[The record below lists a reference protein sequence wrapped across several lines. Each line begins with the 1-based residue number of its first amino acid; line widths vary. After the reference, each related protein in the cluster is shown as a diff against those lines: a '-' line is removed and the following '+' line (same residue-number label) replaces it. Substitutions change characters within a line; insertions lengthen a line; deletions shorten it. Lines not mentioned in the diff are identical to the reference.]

1 MASASQRLETIIA
14 INAEVG
20 NGFSQVGST
29 LTQMGALVDGIS
41 QQLIDF
47 GRESIEV
54 YRDYEKSMTDAEV
67 ALSTTYGQ
75 NSKELKAV
83 MADLDLSATQ
93 WAASTKFHTNDVA
106 NAISEAAHAGWDYDK
121 IINGIPA
128 AMELASAGSLDLSEA
143 VNYVVKATNA
153 AGIEFKDTGEFID
166 LWTYAANSSAST
178 ISEFG
183 EAMLRMGNTMRFAA
197 DPEEL
202 MTLIAVTANAGSVG
216 SEAGTLIRN
225 SILRLVAPTQKAN
238 EVMEELG
245 ATSEETAGLM
255 EDQALQAANAR
266 LEAEGFSAYD
276 ENGNL
281 KSVLDTY
288 RDLYVALQDI
298 AGGYGDI
305 AKNEETLQ
313 ILSAIFPTRTI
324 TEALT
329 LLRGAEDSYGNLYE
343 DMKNGAAKDY
353 GEYAAE
359 RMLDTLD
366 GRIEIFGSKLE
377 RLKQITG
384 EALSEDLSN
393 FLAGAGDIID
403 NIAELDDG
411 KFNMLVKGG
420 EALAAAGP
428 GLLAAG
434 SAFRLIGT
442 IVGSKAAMIGTF
454 AIAAT
459 TLATAMKEMSDLKF
473 EDNFGTAELD
483 QDALN
488 EYMNSLLS
496 GYENAYTEANAFRQE
511 VDKSLS
517 SYQQAS
523 SAFTSDLLTDLVTNA
538 TLSDADIAKFESLG
552 EDMQNA
558 VLTGLRNSTDASWS
572 YWEVLVGDGDNDLTE
587 DIYGALQ
594 YQYDQSIAE
603 AEKIGQGLR
612 DAMNSAFADGQISD
626 EEYQNILSYV
636 QSYNEAM
643 AKAAQEATDRENQ
656 IYYQEMIHKSQ
667 TASEKEMEQFTKDI
681 RDKTDSILAD
691 EQEQYESE
699 RAALIVDYNK
709 AIEDGIEFRGGAAT
723 EERLNELLAE
733 LDAKFEARYLEIS
746 EQRDEAILD
755 MWQSQTEQSGL
766 SDAYNSTME
775 LVDQVL
781 SGNMEADAAVETLKN
796 QYGAN
801 PNAGETD
808 WGAAIGN
815 PSTRNQLSEVFARM
829 IDGIGG
835 YDQLRK
841 KILDYEDKGDYENAN
856 RLKNLWTAQALVDN
870 FAEVGVEDAS
880 GLWKMIPFF
889 GDDAIKSSAKGL
901 DREQQAGRSDFENTV
916 AYGEGDFSPE
926 GIRNTI
932 NLLGNGSRSITEFL
946 NSLEQAADGTVNL
959 DELNADYWHMT
970 EANRDQ
976 LGEFV
981 SQLKDQ
987 FDFGQII
994 ADAPEDTITARTY
1007 NGVSDFYAAD
1017 QILYGDIDPEQYRIQ
1032 VTPEIDESA
1041 MQELGPYPVEIVPH
1055 TEGEDSVSEL
1065 QEQGVNVQVDGD
1077 TQQLE
1082 ASIDGATGQTLIE
1095 YVDGDATDL
1104 SMSIY
1109 EQDGKTLIEHVTG
1122 NTTDLAN
1129 AISRYNNQT
1138 ITVNIQGRKM
1148 FAAGGRATEA
1158 SVFGEA
1164 GPEWAIPEE
1173 HTARTADLL
1182 NAAREASGF
1191 TWPDLLARYGGFNAN
1206 ANNSPSALV
1215 YSPVI
1220 NATNADGVEKVLQDD
1235 KERLDKWYREKKA
1248 LDELEVYS

>member
-153 AGIEFKDTGEFID
+153 AGIEFEDTGEFID

-178 ISEFG
+178 IGEFG
-183 EAMLRMGNTMRFAA
+183 EAMLRMGSTMRFAA

-216 SEAGTLIRN
+216 SEAGTLVRN
-225 SILRLVAPTQKAN
+225 SILRLIAPTEKASD
-238 EVMEELG
+238 MMAELG
-245 ATSEETAGLM
+245 VTSEEAAQLIND
-255 EDQALQAANAR
+255 EALATANAR
-266 LEAEGFSAYD
+266 LAAEGFSAYD
-276 ENGNL
+276 ENGQM
-281 KSVLDTY
+281 KSILDDY
-288 RDLYVALQDI
+288 RDLYVALGNI
-298 AGGYGDI
+298 AGGYEDLE
-305 AKNEETLQ
+305 NNQDVMQ

-324 TEALT
+324 TEAIT
-329 LLRGAEDSYGNLYE
+329 LLRSAKENYAGLYDE
-343 DMKNGAAKDY
+343 MKNGAAEGY

-377 RLKQITG
+377 RLEQITG
-384 EALSEDLSN
+384 EALSDDLSN

-403 NIAELDDG
+403 NIAELDEG
-411 KFNMLVKGG
+411 KFDALVSGL
-420 EALAAAGP
+420 EVVAVAGP
-428 GLLAAG
+428 ALLTAG
-434 SAFRLIGT
+434 SAFRLIG
-442 IVGSKAAMIGTF
+442 SMIGPTGM
-454 AIAAT
+454 IAAGAIT
-459 TLATAMKEMSDLKF
+459 VTALSRAMNELSDAAY
-473 EDNFGTAELD
+473 ESQFGTAELD
-483 QDALN
+483 QDAIMG
-488 EYMNSLLS
+488 YINSITA
-496 GYENAYTEANAFRQE
+496 GYQNAYTEVDEFRQA
-511 VDKSLS
+511 VDESID
-517 SYQQAS
+517 SYQKAS
-523 SAFTSDLLTDLVTNA
+523 STFSSELLTDMLTSA
-538 TLSDADIAKFESLG
+538 TLSDSDMDNLRNLG
-552 EDMQNA
+552 TNMHEA
-558 VLTGLRNSTDASWS
+558 VLSGIQNSTDASLS
-572 YWEVLVGDGDNDLTE
+572 YWEVLFGGSEAFESNDISGD
-587 DIYGALQ
+587 IQGALQ

-603 AEKIGQGLR
+603 AEQIGQDLR
-612 DAMNSAFADGQISD
+612 DAMNSAFADGQISE

-643 AKAAQEATDRENQ
+643 ARAAQEATDRENEEF
-656 IYYQEMIHKSQ
+656 YQKMLHKAQ
-667 TASEKEMEQFTKDI
+667 TASAEEMKEISNQI
-681 RDKTDSILAD
+681 QDKTNELLENENDRYDNEWARLKVAYD
-691 EQEQYESE
+691 
-699 RAALIVDYNK
+699 K
-709 AIEDGIEFRGGAAT
+709 AIEDGLEFEGGEATPERWAEIEQR
-723 EERLNELLAE
+723 LAE
-733 LDAKFEARYLEIS
+733 EHEARIREIS
-746 EQRDEAILD
+746 EASDQVILD
-755 MWQSQTEQSGL
+755 MYDSQAKQSGFAEEYSQLKSL
-766 SDAYNSTME
+766 SQQAMNGTISVESVSDIMKEQYGRNAFADWLPDLFNDNIRTM
-775 LVDQVL
+775 L
-781 SGNMEADAAVETLKN
+781 GETL
-796 QYGAN
+796 
-801 PNAGETD
+801 
-808 WGAAIGN
+808 
-815 PSTRNQLSEVFARM
+815 ARE
-829 IDGIGG
+829 IDGLGG
-835 YDQLRK
+835 YDEVRA
-841 KILDYEDKGDYENAN
+841 KIGDYMDKGDTETANKIATAYTMEQAVNGFKEVSIQQLDGIAAMLRGSSDAAYVASDRATGKAAYE
-856 RLKNLWTAQALVDN
+856 
-870 FAEVGVEDAS
+870 S
-880 GLWKMIPFF
+880 
-889 GDDAIKSSAKGL
+889 
-901 DREQQAGRSDFENTV
+901 TV
-916 AYGEGDFSPE
+916 PAGEGDFSPE
-926 GIRNTI
+926 NIRNAI
-932 NLLGNGSRSITEFL
+932 SLLGEGENSISSFF
-946 NSLEQAADGTVNL
+946 QTVG
-959 DELNADYWHMT
+959 EEIQGIGNADERLIRLDYSDLSNASRNELDNFIGQLAT
-970 EANRDQ
+970 QYDFPKILSETGSGVDIAQAGSGANDYFAAYQ
-976 LGEFV
+976 L
-981 SQLKDQ
+981 
-987 FDFGQII
+987 
-994 ADAPEDTITARTY
+994 
-1007 NGVSDFYAAD
+1007 
-1017 QILYGDIDPEQYRIQ
+1017 LYGDIDPEQYRIQ

-1065 QEQGVNVQVDGD
+1065 QNQGVNVQVDGD

-1206 ANNSPSALV
+1206 ANNSPSTLV

>member
-178 ISEFG
+178 IGEFG

-384 EALSEDLSN
+384 EALSDDLSD
-393 FLAGAGDIID
+393 FLTGAGDFVD
-403 NIAELDDG
+403 GIAEMDSG
-411 KFNMLVKGG
+411 KFDALVSGL
-420 EALAAAGP
+420 ETVAVAGP
-428 GLLAAG
+428 VLLTAG
-434 SAFRLIGT
+434 SAFRLIG
-442 IVGSKAAMIGTF
+442 SMIGPTGM
-454 AIAAT
+454 IAAGVIT
-459 TLATAMKEMSDLKF
+459 VTALSRAMNELSDAAY
-473 EDNFGTAELD
+473 ESQFGTAELD
-483 QDALN
+483 QDAIMG
-488 EYMNSLLS
+488 YINSITA
-496 GYENAYTEANAFRQE
+496 GYQNAYTEVDEFRQA
-511 VDKSLS
+511 VDESID
-517 SYQQAS
+517 SYQKAS
-523 SAFTSDLLTDLVTNA
+523 STFSSELLTDMLTSA
-538 TLSDADIAKFESLG
+538 TLSDSDMENLMNLG
-552 EDMQNA
+552 TDMHKA
-558 VLTGLRNSTDASWS
+558 VLSGIQNSTDASLS
-572 YWEVLVGDGDNDLTE
+572 YWEVLFGGSEAFESNDISGD
-587 DIYGALQ
+587 IQGALQ

-603 AEKIGQGLR
+603 AEQIGQDLR
-612 DAMNSAFADGQISD
+612 DAMNSAFADGQISE

-643 AKAAQEATDRENQ
+643 ARAAQEATDRENEEF
-656 IYYQEMIHKSQ
+656 YQKMLHKAQ
-667 TASEKEMEQFTKDI
+667 TASAEEMKEISNQI
-681 RDKTDSILAD
+681 QDKTDELLENEND
-691 EQEQYESE
+691 RYENE
-699 RAALIVDYNK
+699 WARLKVAYDK
-709 AIEDGIEFRGGAAT
+709 AIEDGLEFEGGEAT
-723 EERLNELLAE
+723 PERWAEVEQQLAE
-733 LDAKFEARYLEIS
+733 EHKTRIREIS
-746 EQRDEAILD
+746 EAGDQTILD
-755 MWQSQTEQSGL
+755 MYDSQAKQS
-766 SDAYNSTME
+766 DFA
-775 LVDQVL
+775 DQYSQL
-781 SGNMEADAAVETLKN
+781 EALAKEVMDGTVSAEDAAALFKQQYGNNAFAGERDLFNDNVRTMIGETL
-796 QYGAN
+796 
-801 PNAGETD
+801 
-808 WGAAIGN
+808 
-815 PSTRNQLSEVFARM
+815 AREF
-829 IDGIGG
+829 DSLGG
-835 YDQLRK
+835 FEELRK
-841 KILDYEDKGDYENAN
+841 KIADYTDKGDSESAYKMLLAYTMQQIN
-856 RLKNLWTAQALVDN
+856 DD
-870 FAEVGVEDAS
+870 FAETGVKDLTGFLAA
-880 GLWKMIPFF
+880 IQ
-889 GDDAIKSSAKGL
+889 GDDIITSTANIEHGGQYQTGKA
-901 DREQQAGRSDFENTV
+901 DFENTL
-916 AYGEGDFSPE
+916 GERQQTDFSLDKM
-926 GIRNTI
+926 RTTI
-932 NLLGNGSRSITEFL
+932 EAFGS
-946 NSLEQAADGTVNL
+946 G
-959 DELNADYWHMT
+959 
-970 EANRDQ
+970 
-976 LGEFV
+976 
-981 SQLKDQ
+981 
-987 FDFGQII
+987 
-994 ADAPEDTITARTY
+994 EDTITAFFNT
-1007 NGVSDFYAAD
+1007 VSDGINGQAD
-1017 QILYGDIDPEQYRIQ
+1017 ELRIQQQYNQLSDESRNKLESITDQLFSEYDFEKIRQDTGGNISIAQEDSGASDFFSAYQILYGDIDPEQYRIQ

-1065 QEQGVNVQVDGD
+1065 QNQGVNVQVDGD

-1082 ASIDGATGQTLIE
+1082 ASIDGADGQTLME

-1104 SMSIY
+1104 SISISD
-1109 EQDGKTLIEHVTG
+1109 QDGKTLVENVTG
-1122 NTTDLAN
+1122 DASSLASIIN
-1129 AISRYNNQT
+1129 RYNGQT